1 MEINGVY
8 FLLLLYFV
16 LNNICNR
23 ILFSLVFVYQ
33 VILRLEFK
41 FYNLIK
47 ICIILIVFFKKS
59 YFDVVFFYRVYEVRQ
74 ILLFNVF
81 RQFLFLFNVKNKIYV
96 CQVVLIFKLQLQFF
110 LFFFVG
116 EVDIR
121 FLFCVIVC
129 LVLLVS
135 NFVVIVFSYFICLQ
149 LVSF

>member
-59 YFDVVFFYRVYEVRQ
+59 YFDVVFFQRIYEVRQ

-135 NFVVIVFSYFICLQ
+135 NFVVIVFSYFICL
-149 LVSF
+149 

>member
-23 ILFSLVFVYQ
+23 ILFSLIFVYQ

-96 CQVVLIFKLQLQFF
+96 CQIVLIFKLQLQFF

-135 NFVVIVFSYFICLQ
+135 NFVVIVFFYFICL
-149 LVSF
+149 

>member
-81 RQFLFLFNVKNKIYV
+81 RQFFFLFKVKNKIYV

-135 NFVVIVFSYFICLQ
+135 NFVVIVFSYFICL
-149 LVSF
+149 

>member
-59 YFDVVFFYRVYEVRQ
+59 YFDVVFFYRLYEVRQ

-135 NFVVIVFSYFICLQ
+135 NFVVIVFSYFICL
-149 LVSF
+149 

>member
-135 NFVVIVFSYFICLQ
+135 NFVVIVFSYFICL
-149 LVSF
+149 

>member
-47 ICIILIVFFKKS
+47 ICIILIVVFKKS
-59 YFDVVFFYRVYEVRQ
+59 YFDVVFFYRVYKVRQ

-135 NFVVIVFSYFICLQ
+135 NFVVIVFSYFICL
-149 LVSF
+149 

>member
-8 FLLLLYFV
+8 LLLLLYFV
-16 LNNICNR
+16 LNNVCNR
-23 ILFSLVFVYQ
+23 ILFSLVFVYS

-135 NFVVIVFSYFICLQ
+135 NFVVIVFSYFICL
-149 LVSF
+149 

>member
-135 NFVVIVFSYFICLQ
+135 NFGVIVISYFICL
-149 LVSF
+149 

>member
-8 FLLLLYFV
+8 YLLLLYFV

-81 RQFLFLFNVKNKIYV
+81 RQFLFLFDVKNKIYV

-135 NFVVIVFSYFICLQ
+135 NFVVIVFSYFIC
-149 LVSF
+149 

>member
-23 ILFSLVFVYQ
+23 ILFSLIFVYQ

-135 NFVVIVFSYFICLQ
+135 NFVVIVFSYFICL
-149 LVSF
+149 

>member
-33 VILRLEFK
+33 VLLRLEFK

-59 YFDVVFFYRVYEVRQ
+59 YFDVVFFYRLYEVRQ

-135 NFVVIVFSYFICLQ
+135 NFVVIVFSYFICL
-149 LVSF
+149 

>member
-8 FLLLLYFV
+8 YLLLLYFV

-59 YFDVVFFYRVYEVRQ
+59 YFDVVFFYRLYEVRQ

-135 NFVVIVFSYFICLQ
+135 NFVVIVFSYFICL
-149 LVSF
+149 

>member
-59 YFDVVFFYRVYEVRQ
+59 YFDVVFFYRVYKVRQ

-135 NFVVIVFSYFICLQ
+135 NFVVIVFSYFICL
-149 LVSF
+149 

>member
-23 ILFSLVFVYQ
+23 ILFSLIFVYQ

-81 RQFLFLFNVKNKIYV
+81 RQFLFLFNVKNNIYV

-135 NFVVIVFSYFICLQ
+135 NFVVIVFSYFICL
-149 LVSF
+149 

>member
-74 ILLFNVF
+74 ILLLNVF

-135 NFVVIVFSYFICLQ
+135 NFVVIVFSYFICL
-149 LVSF
+149 

>member
-135 NFVVIVFSYFICLQ
+135 NFVVIVFFYFICL
-149 LVSF
+149 

>member
-23 ILFSLVFVYQ
+23 ILFSLVFVYS

-135 NFVVIVFSYFICLQ
+135 NFVVIVFLYFICL
-149 LVSF
+149 